1 MRFNNMFIL
10 LIFVA
15 CWVFYA
21 PQALAG
27 VNVYVAGKSV
37 PFDVPPIVD
46 TSSNRTLVPFRHIF
60 EALGAEV
67 WFDNR
72 VNAAFGKKGDLT
84 IELPMNQKVA
94 YKNNEHIQLDVAT
107 QVVNGRTMVPLRF
120 ISESLGCRV
129 DAHNTPDG
137 LRVDIT
143 WLEPDRPEE
152 VTLSNERT
160 LTDISTTISDTELV
174 IELTVEDGLNKVFI
188 LRSPERLVLDLQNTT
203 NRAAEKVNLEHP
215 LVSAIRTGQLNNE
228 TTRVVLDLKGVI
240 SYHFEKDND
249 SLLITVADE
258 LSATAGATTTGEPA
272 GRPAQPVLVPDEQL
286 IILDAGHGGR
296 DIGATGVSGKYE
308 KDLVLTITNQLKT
321 ALEDEG
327 YNVILTRSDD
337 TYVSLDE
344 RVAIADRTNA
354 FAFVSIHANSTANNA
369 AVQGV
374 EIYKYYGSD
383 SRLAQH
389 VLEGILERT
398 GQNNRK
404 VKEAGFYVIKN
415 TLMPAILIEIG
426 FISNSWEEA
435 FLWEPNNQADIV
447 KGIVAGIMAYQGR

>member
-1 MRFNNMFIL
+1 MRFKKMFIL
-10 LIFVA
+10 LTFVA
-15 CWVFYA
+15 CWVFYV

-27 VNVYVAGKSV
+27 VEVYVTGKIV
-37 PFDVPPIVD
+37 QFDVPPVVD
-46 TSSNRTLVPFRHIF
+46 TASNRTLVPFRHIF

-67 WFDNR
+67 WFDSR
-72 VNAAFGKKGDLT
+72 ANAAFGKKGDLT
-84 IELPMNQKVA
+84 IELPVNQKVA

-120 ISESLGCRV
+120 ISESLGCQV

-137 LRVDIT
+137 LRVDIA
-143 WLEPDRPEE
+143 WLEPDLPEE

-160 LTDISTTISDTELV
+160 LTDITTTTSDTELI
-174 IELTVEDGLNKVFI
+174 IELTVEDGLNKVFT
-188 LRSPERLVLDLQNTT
+188 LRGPDRLVLDLQNTT
-203 NRAAEKVNLEHP
+203 NRAAKEVNLEHP
-215 LVSAIRTGQLNNE
+215 LVSAIRTGQLNSE
-228 TTRVVLDLKGVI
+228 TTRVVLDLNRVV
-240 SYHFEKDND
+240 SYHFEKNND
-249 SLLITVADE
+249 SLLIKVSGE
-258 LSATAGATTTGEPA
+258 LSSIADTITTDEPS
-272 GRPAQPVLVPDEQL
+272 GQPAHPVLVVDEQL

-308 KDLVLTITNQLKT
+308 KDLVLSITNQLKT

-327 YNVILTRSDD
+327 YKVILTRSDD

-354 FAFVSIHANSTANNA
+354 FAFVSIHANSTANPA
-369 AVQGV
+369 IQGL
-374 EIYKYYGSD
+374 EIFKYYGSD
-383 SRLAQH
+383 GRLAQH

-415 TLMPAILIEIG
+415 TLMPAILIETG
-426 FISNSWEEA
+426 FISNIQEEA
-435 FLWEPNNQADIV
+435 FLWEPKNQADIV
-447 KGIVAGIMAYQGR
+447 EGIVAGIMAYQGR

>member
-1 MRFNNMFIL
+1 MRLKNMFIL
-10 LIFVA
+10 LTFVA

-27 VNVYVAGKSV
+27 VEVYVTGKSV
-37 PFDVPPIVD
+37 SFDVPPVVD

-67 WFDNR
+67 WFDSR
-72 VNAAFGKKGDLT
+72 ANAAFGKKGDLT

-94 YKNNEHIQLDVAT
+94 YKNNEQIQLDVAT
-107 QVVNGRTMVPLRF
+107 QAVNGRTMVPLRF
-120 ISESLGCRV
+120 ISESLGCQV
-129 DAHNTPDG
+129 DAHNTTDG
-137 LRVDIT
+137 LRVDIA
-143 WLEPDRPEE
+143 WLEPSQPEE
-152 VTLSNERT
+152 TLSNERT
-160 LTDISTTISDTELV
+160 LSEINISTSDTELV
-174 IELTVEDGLNKVFI
+174 IELTVKDGLNKVFT
-188 LRSPERLVLDLQNTT
+188 LRSPDRLVLDLQNTT
-203 NRAAEKVNLEHP
+203 NRAAEEVNLDHP

-228 TTRVVLDLKGVI
+228 TTRVVLDLKSVV
-240 SYHFEKDND
+240 SYHFEKNND
-249 SLLITVADE
+249 SLLIKVADE
-258 LSATAGATTTGEPA
+258 LSATADVTITDEPA
-272 GRPAQPVLVPDEQL
+272 GRPAQPMLVADEQL

-308 KDLVLTITNQLKT
+308 KDLVLAITNQLKAT
-321 ALEDEG
+321 LEDEG
-327 YNVILTRSDD
+327 YKVILTRSDD

-354 FAFVSIHANSTANNA
+354 FAFVSVHANSTANA
-369 AVQGV
+369 AIQGLEV
-374 EIYKYYGSD
+374 FKYYDSD

-415 TLMPAILIEIG
+415 TLMPAILIETG
-426 FISNSWEEA
+426 FISNSQEEA
-435 FLWEPNNQADIV
+435 FLWDPKNQTDIV
-447 KGIVAGIMAYQGR
+447 EGIVAGIMAYQGR